1 MMKRLWTPL
10 VAGIAL
16 SVAAIGTVEAASLKL
31 LSSWNKQN
39 WPSYAVLQQYLDNV
53 VEIGGS
59 TVKISVSG
67 PEVVPPFEQ
76 LQPVSS
82 GVFDMLYTHGV
93 YHAGSKGISLIADAI
108 DMDPLKRRQVGIWDF
123 IDKYYQKHNNLKMLA
138 LVTQSFSGYHIFLK
152 DPLSANGDV
161 QGRKIRGTSSYHG
174 VIRALGGSPV
184 VLPPTQIYTAL
195 EKGVVDG
202 AAWPAAG
209 MLSMKHYEVA
219 KYRVRPTFGNSNE
232 PVLIN
237 IDSWNKLNAK
247 EKEVLLAAGRE
258 TELEMPWVGGEIL
271 ADETRQLDK
280 FGVKTLHLPPA
291 KAAMIKSAWS
301 KSLWDLARKC
311 CGDGADDL
319 YAIAK
324 KANMTD

>member
-1 MMKRLWTPL
+1 MKRLWTPL
-10 VAGIAL
+10 IAGIAL
-16 SVAAIGTVEAASLKL
+16 SVGAIGMAEAASLKL
-31 LSSWNKQN
+31 LTSWNKNN

-76 LQPVSS
+76 IQPVSS

-93 YHAGSKGISLIADAI
+93 YHAGSKGIALVVDAI
-108 DMDPLKRRQVGIWDF
+108 DMDPLKRRKAGIWDF
-123 IDKYYQKHNNLKMLA
+123 VDKYYQKHNNVKLVALA
-138 LVTQSFSGYHIFLK
+138 TGSFSGYQIFLK
-152 DPLSANGDV
+152 EPLSANNDV
-161 QGRKIRGTSSYHG
+161 KGRKIRGTSSYHG

-184 VLPPTQIYTAL
+184 VLPGSQIYTAL

-202 AAWPAAG
+202 AAWTAAG
-209 MLSMKHYEVA
+209 MVAMKFYEVA
-219 KYRVRPTFGNSNE
+219 KYRIRPTFGNSNL
-232 PVLIN
+232 PFLIN
-237 IDSWNKLNAK
+237 LDSWNKLNAK

-258 TELEMPWVGGEIL
+258 TELEMPWVGDQIMD
-271 ADETRQLDK
+271 DEDRALKK
-280 FGVKTLHLPPA
+280 FGVTDIYMPA
-291 KAAMIKSAWS
+291 DKVALIKSAWS
-301 KSLWDLARKC
+301 KSLWVLARKC

-324 KANMTD
+324 KAGMTD